1 MYTRPSHIKT
11 ILSHLVFW
19 IGYFAFLLFYLSG
32 RTPSEIAL
40 LRSILFLMLQM
51 IFAYTNVYFLMPRFF
66 LEKRYVEYIF
76 IVLVIFVGLF
86 FIYDLIDK
94 ETMPQYRESMAR
106 KFAGNRGGPQ
116 GGYMSKFMFIHFR
129 VIMNIILT
137 TAIYLLSTAYTMI
150 SEANRR
156 EKEAALL
163 KSEKLNS
170 ELKFLKSQINPHFLF
185 NALNNIYALT
195 VIKSDDAPSVILKLS
210 DMLRYIIY
218 DCNEDHVA
226 LKKEITYIN
235 NFIDLQKLKEE
246 KQGSVEVDFEK
257 ADGGL
262 LIAPLIFIPFIENSF
277 KHSKIEDHES
287 GWIRLKLETKDK
299 LLIFEVLNSIP
310 TSPHSKD
317 AHGGIGLENVRK
329 RLGLLYPGRH
339 ELQISEEEELFSVKL
354 EIQL

>member
-1 MYTRPSHIKT
+1 MYTRPAHIKT
-11 ILSHLVFW
+11 VLSHLVFW

-66 LEKRYVEYIF
+66 LEKRYVEYIL
-76 IVLVIFVGLF
+76 IVLVIFLGLF
-86 FIYDLIDK
+86 FIYDLIDQ

-106 KFAGNRGGPQ
+106 KFSNRRSSEQ

-185 NALNNIYALT
+185 NALNNIYALAI
-195 VIKSDDAPSVILKLS
+195 IKSDDAAAVILKLS

-218 DCNEDHVA
+218 DCNEDHVP

-246 KQGSVEVDFEK
+246 KQGSVEVDFDK
-257 ADGGL
+257 ADGRL
-262 LIAPLIFIPFIENSF
+262 HIAPLIFIPFIENSF

-287 GWIRLKLETKDK
+287 GWIRLKLETNNKV
-299 LLIFEVLNSIP
+299 LRFEVINSIP
-310 TSPHSKD
+310 STPHSKD
-317 AHGGIGLENVRK
+317 AHGGIGLENVKK
-329 RLGLLYPGRH
+329 RLNLLYPGRH
-339 ELQISEEEELFSVKL
+339 DLHIHEDGERFTVQLQI
-354 EIQL
+354 QL